1 MRFKQKDRF
10 GADDRS
16 AGRDRGHGIRTRVFA
31 GLVLFAALA
40 AIIGGWAARA
50 ELSGAVIAP
59 GVLVVDSHVK
69 KIQHRRGG
77 IVGEIYFRDGDQ
89 VQAGGVVLRLDDTI
103 TRANLGLV
111 TKTLTELAARKARLE
126 AERDGAGEISVPA
139 ELASR
144 MSDPLVAHV
153 VAGERRL
160 FSLRRAARVG
170 QKAQLRQRI
179 EQLNKEIEGLRAQS
193 KAKAREIEL
202 IHRELKGAR
211 ELWDKQ
217 LMSVTKMT
225 SLERE
230 ATRVEG
236 EAAQLTSTIAR
247 AKARVSETEL
257 QIIQIDRDLASQVA
271 TELRDIDAKTGEYV
285 ERKVAAED
293 ELKRIEIRAPQDGTV
308 HQSNAHTLGGV
319 IGPGETIMLIVPK
332 ADNLT
337 VEARVAPNDIDQVHV
352 GQTVNLRL
360 SAFNQRTTPVIAGTV
375 SRVSADIMSDEK
387 TGTSYYTVR
396 IAMPG
401 EETARQG
408 DVALVPGMPVECFFV
423 TGKRTALSYLL
434 KPVSDQVARAFRE
447 E

>member
-1 MRFKQKDRF
+1 MRFKQKDRL
-10 GADDRS
+10 GADGAPARS
-16 AGRDRGHGIRTRVFA
+16 GRGYGIRGRVFA
-31 GLVLFAALA
+31 GLVLCAALA
-40 AIIGGWAARA
+40 GIVGGWAARA

-59 GVLVVDSHVK
+59 AILVVDSHVK
-69 KIQHRRGG
+69 KIQHRTGG
-77 IVGEIYFRDGDQ
+77 IVGEIYARDGDK
-89 VQAGGVVLRLDDTI
+89 VKAGDVVLRLDDTI

-144 MSDPLVAHV
+144 MSKPLVAHV

-160 FSLRRAARVG
+160 FSLRRAARIG

-193 KAKAREIEL
+193 KAKSREIEL
-202 IHRELKGAR
+202 IYRELKGAR

-308 HQSNAHTLGGV
+308 HQSSAHTLGGV

-360 SAFNQRTTPVIAGTV
+360 SAFNRRTTPVIAGTV
-375 SRVSADIMSDEK
+375 MQVSADTMADEK
-387 TGTSYYTVR
+387 TGASYYKVR
-396 IAMPG
+396 IAMPD
-401 EETARQG
+401 EKSARQG